1 MIQYASSLDTP
12 AIMSKN
18 VLDAAVMLSAIA
30 GEDPNDST
38 SVRPPTERSKPVR
51 KPGDKFVVGIP
62 KEYNV
67 QELSDEARAIW
78 EEGIRY
84 LEKQNCQIVEV
95 SLPHT
100 AQALS
105 AYYIIAPAEAS
116 SNLARYDGVRYGTVT

>member
-12 AIMSKN
+12 ALLTKN
-18 VLDAAVMLSAIA
+18 VLDAALMLNAIV

-38 SVRPPTERSKPVR
+38 SVGIPSGLPEPPQRAP
-51 KPGDKFVVGIP
+51 DHKFTVGIP

-67 QELSDEARAIW
+67 KELAPEARAIW
-78 EEGIRY
+78 EEGIRW
-84 LEKQNCQIVEV
+84 LESKNCNIVEV

-116 SNLARYDGVRYGTVT
+116 SNLARYDGVRYGM